1 MNPGDKKAFALML
14 AGSWAMYGKDVTP
27 AMLEMFWNA
36 LQAYQID
43 DLRRAFGLH
52 ATDPDQ
58 GQFAPKPADLIR
70 HMRGDT
76 GSQAAV
82 AWGKVE
88 RAVRMVGGDKTVVFD
103 DPIIQ
108 QVLCD
113 MGGWIDLCGTTE
125 QEMSFKRNRFVTL
138 YRGYSTRGGVTSWPA
153 RLAGRIEAENSA
165 KGYLAHVPEPTLIGD
180 VRSAQLV
187 LEKGGDAAGFT
198 ATPLSLADLAAPAL
212 RLAGNGEVG

>member
-1 MNPGDKKAFALML
+1 MNATDKKDFALML
-14 AGSWAMYGKDVTP
+14 AGSWAMCGKGVTP

-36 LQAYQID
+36 LRAYQLD
-43 DLRRAFGLH
+43 DIRRAFGLH
-52 ATDPDQ
+52 AIDPDQ

-88 RAVRMVGGDKTVVFD
+88 RAVRMVGGDQTVVFD
-103 DPIIQ
+103 DPIVQ

-125 QEMSFKRNRFVTL
+125 HEMSFRRNQFITL
-138 YRGYSTRGGVTSWPA
+138 YRGYSTRGGVTHWPA
-153 RLAGRIEAENSA
+153 KLAGRFEAGNRAE
-165 KGYLAHVPEPTLIGD
+165 GYLAHIPDPLLIGD
-180 VRSAQLV
+180 AEAARLV
-187 LEKGGDAAGFT
+187 FERGGDAAGFS
-198 ATPLSLADLAAPAL
+198 ATPLALADLAEKPL
-212 RLAGNGEVG
+212 RLAGGGR